1 MKLKSFLACAGCAA
15 MLFAAGCQKDEVK
28 GEGGSTDAPELAVEL
43 LSQTLEKIT
52 FSVESDP
59 GASVAWVFA
68 STSEFESA
76 WKGNVKAENI
86 FAAAN
91 SVLTPEEWP
100 ATVDITEGIEPD
112 VEYTLAVAAS
122 LDDNYSEVITR
133 TILIEETNIL
143 SFVDAT
149 KTSFTYKVSAP
160 DNQQWYHTYFEK
172 PYFEEEV
179 RPSIASSYPDCDEQ
193 QILQQALL
201 DYGYTASG
209 EQEITWTAGDD
220 NSQRGEYQLANIV
233 GGQSYIAVAATY
245 SDGQFGKAETVE
257 FSTPEPGE
265 STATVSVEIKEQ
277 SEYEMITVITP
288 DENVRFYFYALF
300 SKELYDEAVAL
311 YGEEYFEAYLKNYGY
326 ISYNEYT
333 DRWGFTEPGVE
344 YVLLILG
351 VDKNGDT
358 FLHKEAITPPPVVPE
373 VAVSVVPYDSETDGS
388 WHGYKSLYVQ
398 VHFNNFSEPVNPGS
412 VYFGIYPK
420 SEIESYGG
428 IEWFM
433 SNIAG
438 MLMNNYVMSLAMI
451 YPDMAAELEESGYDF
466 SGALS
471 NYNFGMSPLTPD
483 TEYYIVL
490 AIFDS
495 ETYTVPYSAYALG
508 RTNKAPAEGDNPDYQ
523 AYLGNWTLKGQS
535 TETWTANS
543 MTYNLRVE
551 ELVKNYSFKVYGWS
565 GTSAGEEHPFI
576 MNWNPDTKGVYV
588 MAPQDLGPLS
598 DDPDFSLVFGGL
610 ILSGVSDNLT
620 FCYEDMSEI
629 FSGSTYDDR
638 LSLFGNMIEVQG
650 NSYEYRSM
658 NYMAVKNDLSDME
671 RITGAEY
678 DAIYFSI
685 TKDEASSA
693 QSRMV
698 PAGMVSRSASECG
711 FAIGD
716 YNYMPMWSYAGGSSD
731 VPAAGIEPKSPVM
744 DLE

>member
-68 STSEFESA
+68 ATSEFESA
-76 WKGNVKAENI
+76 WEGNVKAENI

-172 PYFEEEV
+172 PYFEEKV
-179 RPSIASSYPDCDEQ
+179 RPFIASSYPDYDEQ

-201 DYGYTASG
+201 DFGYTASG

-220 NSQRGEYQLANIV
+220 NSQRGDYQLANIV

-333 DRWGFTEPGVE
+333 DRWGFTEPGAE

-388 WHGYKSLYVQ
+388 WHGYESLYVQ

-433 SNIAG
+433 SNIAD
-438 MLMNNYVMSLAMI
+438 MLNNYVMSLAMI

-490 AIFDS
+490 AIFDP
-495 ETYTVPYSAYALG
+495 ETHTVPYSAYALG

-610 ILSGVSDNLT
+610 ILYGVSDNLT

-638 LSLFGNMIEVQG
+638 LSLYGNMIEVQG
-650 NSYEYRSM
+650 NPYEYRSM
-658 NYMAVKNDLSDME
+658 NYMAVKNDLSE
-671 RITGAEY
+671 VRRISGAEY
-678 DAIYFSI
+678 DAVYFSI

-693 QSRMV
+693 QSRPV

-731 VPAAGIEPKSPVM
+731 VPAAGIEPKNPVM

>member
-1 MKLKSFLACAGCAA
+1 MPDVQPCSSRQDARRTKSRVG
-15 MLFAAGCQKDEVK
+15 
-28 GEGGSTDAPELAVEL
+28 GGSTDAPELAVEL

-179 RPSIASSYPDCDEQ
+179 RPSIASSYPDYDEQ

-201 DYGYTASG
+201 DFGYTASG

-220 NSQRGEYQLANIV
+220 NSQRGDYQLANIV

-388 WHGYKSLYVQ
+388 WHGYESLYVQ

-420 SEIESYGG
+420 SEIESFGG

-433 SNIAG
+433 SNIAD
-438 MLMNNYVMSLAMI
+438 MLNKYVMSLAMI

-471 NYNFGMSPLTPD
+471 NYNFGTSALTPD

-490 AIFDS
+490 AIFDP

-551 ELVKNYSFKVYGWS
+551 ELVKNYSFQVYGWS

-610 ILSGVSDNLT
+610 ILYGVSDNLT

-638 LSLFGNMIEVQG
+638 LSLYGNMIEVQG
-650 NSYEYRSM
+650 NPYEYRSM
-658 NYMAVKNDLSDME
+658 NYMAVKNDLSDMK

>member
-28 GEGGSTDAPELAVEL
+28 GGGGSTDAPELAVEL

-76 WKGNVKAENI
+76 WEGNVKAENI

-179 RPSIASSYPDCDEQ
+179 RPSIASSYPDYDEQ

-201 DYGYTASG
+201 DFGYTASG

-220 NSQRGEYQLANIV
+220 NSQRGDYQLANIV

-333 DRWGFTEPGVE
+333 DRWGFTEPGAE

-388 WHGYKSLYVQ
+388 WHGYESLYVQ
-398 VHFNNFSEPVNPGS
+398 VHFNNFSEPVDPGS
-412 VYFGIYPK
+412 VLFGVCSQ
-420 SEIESYGG
+420 SEIDSFGG
-428 IEWFM
+428 TDWLM
-433 SNIAG
+433 SNIG
-438 MLMNNYVMSLAMI
+438 QLENYYIMSLSMTYPAMAEDL
-451 YPDMAAELEESGYDF
+451 YEKGNGFSGVVNSYNFVNPLSPDSGY
-466 SGALS
+466 
-471 NYNFGMSPLTPD
+471 YV
-483 TEYYIVL
+483 VL
-490 AIFDS
+490 AVRDMNTGSIA
-495 ETYTVPYSAYALG
+495 YSAYALG

-565 GTSAGEEHPFI
+565 GTSSGEEHPFI

-610 ILSGVSDNLT
+610 ILYGVSDNLT

-638 LSLFGNMIEVQG
+638 LSLYGNMIEVQG
-650 NSYEYRSM
+650 NPYEYRSM
-658 NYMAVKNDLSDME
+658 NYMAVKNDLSE
-671 RITGAEY
+671 VRRISGAEY
-678 DAIYFSI
+678 DAVYFSI

-693 QSRMV
+693 QSRPV

>member
-15 MLFAAGCQKDEVK
+15 MLFAAGCKKDEVK
-28 GEGGSTDAPELAVEL
+28 GGGGSTDAPELAVEL

-76 WKGNVKAENI
+76 WEGNVKAENI

-100 ATVDITEGIEPD
+100 VTVDITEGIELD

-179 RPSIASSYPDCDEQ
+179 RLSIASSYPDYDEQ

-201 DYGYTASG
+201 DFGYTASG

-333 DRWGFTEPGVE
+333 DRWGFTEPGAE

-388 WHGYKSLYVQ
+388 WHGYESLYVQ

-420 SEIESYGG
+420 SDIESYGG

-438 MLMNNYVMSLAMI
+438 MLNNYVMSLAMI

-466 SGALS
+466 SGVLS
-471 NYNFGMSPLTPD
+471 NYNFGMSALTPD

-490 AIFDS
+490 AIFDQ

-610 ILSGVSDNLT
+610 ILYGVSDNLT

-638 LSLFGNMIEVQG
+638 LSLYGNMIEVQG
-650 NSYEYRSM
+650 NPYEYRSM

>member
-28 GEGGSTDAPELAVEL
+28 GGGGSTDAPELAVEL

-68 STSEFESA
+68 PTSEFESA
-76 WKGNVKAENI
+76 WEGNVKAENI

-179 RPSIASSYPDCDEQ
+179 RPSIASSYPDYDEQ

-201 DYGYTASG
+201 DFGYTASG

-388 WHGYKSLYVQ
+388 WHGYESLYVQ

-412 VYFGIYPK
+412 VLFGVCSQ
-420 SEIESYGG
+420 SEIDSFGG
-428 IEWFM
+428 TDWLM
-433 SNIAG
+433 SNIG
-438 MLMNNYVMSLAMI
+438 QLENYYIMSLSMTYPAMAEDL
-451 YPDMAAELEESGYDF
+451 YEKGNGFSGVVNSYNFVNPLSPDSGY
-466 SGALS
+466 
-471 NYNFGMSPLTPD
+471 YV
-483 TEYYIVL
+483 VL
-490 AIFDS
+490 AVRDMNTGSIA
-495 ETYTVPYSAYALG
+495 YSAYALG

-610 ILSGVSDNLT
+610 ILYGVSDNLT
-620 FCYEDMSEI
+620 FCYKDMSEI

-638 LSLFGNMIEVQG
+638 LSLYGNMIEVQG
-650 NSYEYRSM
+650 NPYEYRSM
-658 NYMAVKNDLSDME
+658 NYMAVKNDLSDMK

>member
-28 GEGGSTDAPELAVEL
+28 GGGGSTDAPELAVEL

-76 WKGNVKAENI
+76 WEGNVKAENI

-179 RPSIASSYPDCDEQ
+179 RPSIASSYPDYDEQ

-201 DYGYTASG
+201 DFGYTASG

-220 NSQRGEYQLANIV
+220 NSQRGDYQLANIV

-388 WHGYKSLYVQ
+388 WHGYESLYVQ

-420 SEIESYGG
+420 SDIESYGG

-438 MLMNNYVMSLAMI
+438 MLNNYVMSLAMI

-466 SGALS
+466 SGVLS
-471 NYNFGMSPLTPD
+471 NYNFGMSALTPD

-490 AIFDS
+490 AIFDP
-495 ETYTVPYSAYALG
+495 ETYTVPNSAYALG

-610 ILSGVSDNLT
+610 ILYGVSDNLT

-650 NSYEYRSM
+650 NPYEYRSM

>member
-15 MLFAAGCQKDEVK
+15 MLFVAGCQKDEVK
-28 GEGGSTDAPELAVEL
+28 GGGGSTDAPELAVEL

-76 WKGNVKAENI
+76 WEGNVKAENI

-112 VEYTLAVAAS
+112 VKYTLAVAAS

-179 RPSIASSYPDCDEQ
+179 RPSIASSYPDYDEQ

-201 DYGYTASG
+201 DFGYTASG

-220 NSQRGEYQLANIV
+220 NSQRGDYQLANIV

-388 WHGYKSLYVQ
+388 WHGYESLYVQ

-438 MLMNNYVMSLAMI
+438 MLNNYVMSLAMI

-466 SGALS
+466 SGVLS
-471 NYNFGMSPLTPD
+471 NYNFGTSALTPD

-565 GTSAGEEHPFI
+565 GTSSGEEHPFI

-610 ILSGVSDNLT
+610 ILYGVSDNLT

-638 LSLFGNMIEVQG
+638 LSLYGNMIEVQG
-650 NSYEYRSM
+650 NPYEYRSM
-658 NYMAVKNDLSDME
+658 NYMAVKNDLSE
-671 RITGAEY
+671 VRRISGAEY
-678 DAIYFSI
+678 DAVYFSI

-693 QSRMV
+693 QSRPV

-731 VPAAGIEPKSPVM
+731 VPAAGIEPKNPVM

>member
-28 GEGGSTDAPELAVEL
+28 GGGGSTDAPELAVEL

-76 WKGNVKAENI
+76 WEGNVKAENI

-172 PYFEEEV
+172 LFFEEEV
-179 RPSIASSYPDCDEQ
+179 RPSIASSYPDYDEQ

-201 DYGYTASG
+201 DFGYTASG

-220 NSQRGEYQLANIV
+220 NSQRGDYQLANIV

-245 SDGQFGKAETVE
+245 SDGQFGKVETVE

-300 SKELYDEAVAL
+300 SKEMYDEAVAL

-333 DRWGFTEPGVE
+333 DKWGFTEPGAE

-351 VDKNGDT
+351 VDNNGDT

-388 WHGYKSLYVQ
+388 WHGYESLYVQ

-433 SNIAG
+433 SNIVG
-438 MLMNNYVMSLAMI
+438 MLNSYVMPLAMI

-471 NYNFGMSPLTPD
+471 NYNFGMSALTPD

-490 AIFDS
+490 AIFDP

-535 TETWTANS
+535 TETWSANS

-610 ILSGVSDNLT
+610 ILYGASDNLT

-638 LSLFGNMIEVQG
+638 LSLYGNMIELQG
-650 NSYEYRSM
+650 NLYEYRSM

-698 PAGMVSRSASECG
+698 PAGMVSRSASDCS

-716 YNYMPMWSYAGGSSD
+716 YSYMPMRSYAGGSSD

>member
-1 MKLKSFLACAGCAA
+1 MPDVQPCSSRQDARRTKSRVG
-15 MLFAAGCQKDEVK
+15 
-28 GEGGSTDAPELAVEL
+28 GGSTDAPELAVEL

-76 WKGNVKAENI
+76 WEGNVKAENI

-179 RPSIASSYPDCDEQ
+179 RPSIASSYPDYDEQ

-201 DYGYTASG
+201 DFGYTASG

-220 NSQRGEYQLANIV
+220 NSQRGDYQLANIV

-351 VDKNGDT
+351 IDKNGDT

-388 WHGYKSLYVQ
+388 WHGYESLYVQ

-420 SEIESYGG
+420 SDIESFGG

-438 MLMNNYVMSLAMI
+438 MLNNYVMSLAMI

-466 SGALS
+466 SGVLS
-471 NYNFGMSPLTPD
+471 NYNFGMSALTPD

-490 AIFDS
+490 AIFDP

-610 ILSGVSDNLT
+610 ILYGVSDNLT

-650 NSYEYRSM
+650 NPYEYRSM

>member
-28 GEGGSTDAPELAVEL
+28 GGGGSTDAPELAVEL

-76 WKGNVKAENI
+76 WEGNVKAENI

-179 RPSIASSYPDCDEQ
+179 RPSIASSYPDYDEQ

-201 DYGYTASG
+201 DFGYTASG

-220 NSQRGEYQLANIV
+220 NSQRGDYQLANIV

-300 SKELYDEAVAL
+300 SKELYDKAVAL

-333 DRWGFTEPGVE
+333 DRWGFTEPGAE

-388 WHGYKSLYVQ
+388 WHGYESLYVQ

-438 MLMNNYVMSLAMI
+438 MLNNYVMPLAMI

-471 NYNFGMSPLTPD
+471 NYNFGTSALTPD

-490 AIFDS
+490 AIFDP

-565 GTSAGEEHPFI
+565 GTSSGEEHPFI

-610 ILSGVSDNLT
+610 ILYGVSDNLT

-638 LSLFGNMIEVQG
+638 LSLYGNMIEVQG
-650 NSYEYRSM
+650 NPYEYRSM
-658 NYMAVKNDLSDME
+658 NYMAVKNDLSE
-671 RITGAEY
+671 VRRISGAEY
-678 DAIYFSI
+678 DAVYFSI

-693 QSRMV
+693 QSRPV

>member
-28 GEGGSTDAPELAVEL
+28 GGGGSTDAPELAVEL

-76 WKGNVKAENI
+76 WEGNVKAENI

-179 RPSIASSYPDCDEQ
+179 RRSIASSYPDYDEQ

-201 DYGYTASG
+201 DFGYTASG

-220 NSQRGEYQLANIV
+220 NSQRGDYQLANIV

-333 DRWGFTEPGVE
+333 DRWGFTEPGAE

-388 WHGYKSLYVQ
+388 WHGYESLYVQ
-398 VHFNNFSEPVNPGS
+398 VHFNNFSEPVDPGS
-412 VYFGIYPK
+412 VLFGVCSQ
-420 SEIESYGG
+420 SEIDSFGG
-428 IEWFM
+428 TDWLM
-433 SNIAG
+433 SNIG
-438 MLMNNYVMSLAMI
+438 QLENYYIMSLSMTYPAMAEDL
-451 YPDMAAELEESGYDF
+451 YEKGNGFSGVVNSYNFVNPLSPDSGY
-466 SGALS
+466 
-471 NYNFGMSPLTPD
+471 YV
-483 TEYYIVL
+483 VL
-490 AIFDS
+490 AVRDMNTGSIA
-495 ETYTVPYSAYALG
+495 YSAYALG

-565 GTSAGEEHPFI
+565 GTSSGEEHPFI

-610 ILSGVSDNLT
+610 ILYGVSDNLT

-638 LSLFGNMIEVQG
+638 LSLYGNMIEVQG
-650 NSYEYRSM
+650 NPYEYRSM
-658 NYMAVKNDLSDME
+658 NYMAVKNDLSE
-671 RITGAEY
+671 VRRISGAEY
-678 DAIYFSI
+678 DAVYFSI

-693 QSRMV
+693 QSRPV